1 MLCRDGDDIVEI
13 LQNLLNE
20 HRVAEL
26 LGFHVQTLRNHRSAG
41 VGIPYV
47 KVGRSVRYQLV
58 DIQEYLAERRIT
70 PRGEQ

>member
-1 MLCRDGDDIVEI
+1 MET
-13 LQNLLNE
+13 LQPLLNE
-20 HRVAEL
+20 NELAAL
-26 LGFHVQTLRNHRSAG
+26 LGYHVQTLRNHRSAG